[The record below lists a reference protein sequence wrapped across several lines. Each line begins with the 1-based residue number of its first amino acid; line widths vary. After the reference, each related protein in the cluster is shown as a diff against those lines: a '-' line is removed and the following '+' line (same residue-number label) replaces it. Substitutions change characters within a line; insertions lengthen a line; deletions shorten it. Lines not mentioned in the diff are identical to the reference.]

1 MKTKAKGLA
10 CAVAMGLIAVA
21 PMAARAQ
28 DGTTM
33 VTSTTTT
40 TMSAPTLVTG
50 TVLRYYVDRSGF
62 VTAMDVQTA
71 NGVEFVRFAPNMG
84 ARLYS
89 TYPVG
94 SSAQVYVTGN
104 ASRWDVVGVGAAAP
118 TSPMAPYMISDVDYL
133 DATPYIMPGADMV
146 EVSGKLRDLVVNE
159 NGEVVGLILGG
170 TSGMKVLRQTVA
182 GEPRT
187 MTTQSTDT
195 DVDRTGNTTT
205 TTTTTTTE
213 TVTTVPTT
221 TITTAIP
228 AEGILVRVPREVRHI
243 APGHAGTERVA
254 PLFKGAD
261 VNVVGYVEAPRYG
274 VLDVFENRIS
284 ATALSVNGRSVG
296 AIGIPMM
303 RPEQRNTL
311 FRNVNIGG
319 EGQSA
324 EEMRA
329 SRMGYAVYGTSTM
342 APTMT
347 TNTTTTGST
356 LGDGTTMR

>member
-1 MKTKAKGLA
+1 MKTTVKGLA
-10 CAVAMGLIAVA
+10 CAVAMGLIAAA
-21 PMAARAQ
+21 PMVASAQ

-40 TMSAPTLVTG
+40 TMSSPTLVTG

-62 VTAMDVQTA
+62 VTAADVQTA

-84 ARLYS
+84 SRVFS

-94 SSAQVYVTGN
+94 STAQVYVTGN
-104 ASRWDVVGVGAAAP
+104 ASRWDVVGIGETAP
-118 TSPMAPYMISDVDYL
+118 LSPWAPYRVSDVDYL

-159 NGEVVGLILGG
+159 GGEVVGMVLGG
-170 TSGMKVLRQTVA
+170 TSKVKVLRQTVV
-182 GEPRT
+182 GQPRT
-187 MTTQSTDT
+187 VTTQSTDT
-195 DVDRTGNTTT
+195 DVDRAGDSTT

-213 TVTTVPTT
+213 SVTTIPTT
-221 TITTAIP
+221 TITTAVP
-228 AEGILVRVPREVRHI
+228 ANGILVRVPREVRHI
-243 APGHAGTERVA
+243 APGHAGTDRVA
-254 PLFKGAD
+254 PLFRGAD

-274 VLDVFENRIS
+274 VLDAFENRIS
-284 ATALSVNGRSVG
+284 ATALSINGRSVG
-296 AIGIPMM
+296 AVGIPLMM
-303 RPEQRNTL
+303 PSRRNTL

-324 EEMRA
+324 EELRA
-329 SRMGYAVYGTSTM
+329 ANMGYTVYGTSTA

-347 TNTTTTGST
+347 TTTTTTGTMS
-356 LGDGTTMR
+356 DGTTVR